1 MNTYYGCGIL
11 KDIPYIIDNPGDFQI
26 QDLGQNNPD
35 RYIYPGDS
43 IKYEL
48 DSELVV
54 LYDTLQ
60 NLFFKSSDFY
70 YADMDMLPMW
80 TQYAGQNSD
89 FNISAETFQKLITD
103 DNSTKIPNLYKHLYL
118 VDCQF
123 LVGTIQNLLCSM
135 EDAFIRY
142 YIMLTNLEAAEKIY
156 QKAETEIDTN
166 TNTICIMS
174 EISRST
180 SSLLETYF
188 TKAYSILD
196 IICKIC
202 YEFQNKNEDFK
213 SYKKIKST
221 KILWGDRK
229 NLLINGARGTLFE
242 PCDLIRTIESL
253 RNESVHNGTWELN
266 PKIFVHFKNNIVV
279 ERFMLFPDMFQGR
292 LITVKG
298 RKHFFNMGI
307 KVNDVLPHFHIE
319 FKNRLLNTIYLLN
332 GKKF

>member
-1 MNTYYGCGIL
+1 
-11 KDIPYIIDNPGDFQI
+11 
-26 QDLGQNNPD
+26 
-35 RYIYPGDS
+35 
-43 IKYEL
+43 
-48 DSELVV
+48 
-54 LYDTLQ
+54 
-60 NLFFKSSDFY
+60 
-70 YADMDMLPMW
+70 MW

-242 PCDLIRTIESL
+242 PCDY
-253 RNESVHNGTWELN
+253 
-266 PKIFVHFKNNIVV
+266 K
-279 ERFMLFPDMFQGR
+279 
-292 LITVKG
+292 
-298 RKHFFNMGI
+298 
-307 KVNDVLPHFHIE
+307 
-319 FKNRLLNTIYLLN
+319 
-332 GKKF
+332 